1 MAETVINMP
10 GFDRK
15 IASILVKNGKI
26 TPEKSEE
33 LQQAAKKKKTF
44 LEKILIDEKI
54 MTEDA
59 YLATLAEEIQI
70 SPIRLENYTIAREMK
85 EIIDQEMA
93 IHYGVL
99 PISKIGDS
107 LTVALCN
114 PFDIIALDDIK
125 IFTHTSELRPMLTT
139 IRQLTKGIEDVY
151 KTAEAA
157 INDNVDD
164 VLAEIGLN
172 AAEIDKQMI
181 ADEAEDEEGHE
192 NDSTIVKLVNTI
204 ILNAYNLGASDI
216 HIEPYT
222 ETDTIVRYRI
232 DGTCEEKMRIPK
244 SYKSALISRIKIMCD
259 LDISERRLP
268 QDGKIKFK
276 KFGPKDIELR
286 VATIPTVGGL
296 EDVVMR
302 ILAAAKPLPLDQMG
316 FHPYTMKNVL
326 ENIVKPYGIIFV
338 VGPTGSG
345 KTTTLHSV
353 LGHLNKPTAKIWTAE
368 DPVEIQQ
375 VGLRQVQC
383 QPKIG
388 LNFARCMRAFLRG
401 DPNIIMIGE
410 MRDMETTSTGVE
422 AALTGHLVLS
432 TLHTNNAPETITR
445 LLDMGID
452 PFSFA
457 DSFLLVLAQRLVKR
471 LCKFCKRKVEMTPEL
486 MAYYKK
492 EFGSDEVWNRL
503 NLDAMEFN
511 VHELGGCSKCNKGVK
526 GRLAIH
532 EILTSN
538 EKIKHAIFTRQK
550 ATLIREYAVE
560 QGMITLKQ
568 DGIIKVLNGDTWLQ
582 EIMRVC
588 IE

>member
-10 GFDRK
+10 GYDRK

-26 TPEKSEE
+26 TSEKSEE
-33 LQQAAKKKKTF
+33 LQLTAKKKKMY

-54 MTEDA
+54 MTEDDF
-59 YLATLAEEIQI
+59 LATLAEEIQI
-70 SPIRLENYTIAREMK
+70 SPIRLENYSIAKEMK
-85 EIIDQEMA
+85 EVIDEEMA
-93 IHYGVL
+93 VHYGVL

-139 IRQLTKGIEDVY
+139 IRQLTKGIEEVY
-151 KTAEAA
+151 KSAETQ

-164 VLAEIGLN
+164 VLAEIGLD
-172 AAEIDKQMI
+172 AAEIDKQMVD
-181 ADEAEDEEGHE
+181 DEVEEEGHE

-216 HIEPYT
+216 HIEPYL

-232 DGTCEEKMRIPK
+232 DGTCDEKMRIPK

-302 ILAAAKPLPLDQMG
+302 ILADAKPMPLEAMG
-316 FHPYTMKNVL
+316 FHPYVL
-326 ENIVKPYGIIFV
+326 ENLLVNIVKPYGIIFV

-353 LGHLNKPTAKIWTAE
+353 LGHLNKPTRKIWTAE

-375 VGLRQVQC
+375 TGLRQVQC

-401 DPNIIMIGE
+401 DPNVIMIGE

-471 LCKFCKRKVEMTPEL
+471 LCKVCKRKVDPTPEII
-486 MAYYKK
+486 AYYKNA
-492 EFGSDEVWNRL
+492 FGNDSMWDRLKLDEMAFDIYEPV
-503 NLDAMEFN
+503 
-511 VHELGGCSKCNKGVK
+511 GCSNCSKGFK
-526 GRLAIH
+526 GRLGIH
-532 EILTSN
+532 EILISN
-538 EKIKHAIFTRQK
+538 EKVKHAIFTRAK
-550 ATLIREYAVE
+550 ASLIRELAVE

-568 DGIIKVLNGDTWLQ
+568 DGIIKVLSGFTGLA

>member
-10 GFDRK
+10 GYDRK

-26 TPEKSEE
+26 TAEKSEE
-33 LQQAAKKKKTF
+33 LQLAAKKKKIY

-54 MTEDA
+54 MTEDDF
-59 YLATLAEEIQI
+59 LATLAEEIQI
-70 SPIRLENYTIAREMK
+70 SPIRLENYSISKDMK
-85 EIIDQEMA
+85 EIIDEEMA
-93 IHYGVL
+93 VHYGVL

-139 IRQLTKGIEDVY
+139 IRQLTKGIEEVY
-151 KTAEAA
+151 KSAETQ

-164 VLAEIGLN
+164 VLAEIGLD
-172 AAEIDKQMI
+172 AAEIDKQMV
-181 ADEAEDEEGHE
+181 DEEVEEEGHE

-216 HIEPYT
+216 HIEPYL

-232 DGTCEEKMRIPK
+232 DGTCDEKMRIPK

-302 ILAAAKPLPLDQMG
+302 ILADAKPMPLEAMG
-316 FHPYTMKNVL
+316 FHPYVL
-326 ENIVKPYGIIFV
+326 ENLLVNIVKPYGIIFV

-353 LGHLNKPTAKIWTAE
+353 LGHLNKPTRKIWTAE

-401 DPNIIMIGE
+401 DPNVIMIGE

-471 LCKFCKRKVEMTPEL
+471 LCKVCKRKVDPTPEIL
-486 MAYYKK
+486 AYYKNA
-492 EFGSDEVWNRL
+492 FGNDSMWDRLKLDEMAFDIYEPV
-503 NLDAMEFN
+503 
-511 VHELGGCSKCNKGVK
+511 GCSNCSKGFK
-526 GRLAIH
+526 GRLGIH
-532 EILTSN
+532 EILMSN
-538 EKIKHAIFTRQK
+538 EKIKHAIFTRAK
-550 ATLIREYAVE
+550 ASLIRELAVE

-568 DGIIKVLNGDTWLQ
+568 DGIIKVLSGFTGLA

>member
-10 GFDRK
+10 GYDRK

-26 TPEKSEE
+26 TSEKSEE
-33 LQQAAKKKKTF
+33 LQLAAKKKKMY

-54 MTEDA
+54 MTEDDF
-59 YLATLAEEIQI
+59 LATLAEEIQI
-70 SPIRLENYTIAREMK
+70 SPIRLENYSIAKEMK
-85 EIIDQEMA
+85 EVIDEEMA
-93 IHYGVL
+93 VHYGVL

-139 IRQLTKGIEDVY
+139 IRQLTKGIEEVY
-151 KTAEAA
+151 KSAETQ

-164 VLAEIGLN
+164 VLAEIGLD
-172 AAEIDKQMI
+172 AAEIDKQMVD
-181 ADEAEDEEGHE
+181 DEVEEEGHE

-216 HIEPYT
+216 HIEPYL

-232 DGTCEEKMRIPK
+232 DGTCDEKMRIPK

-302 ILAAAKPLPLDQMG
+302 ILADAKPMPLEAMG
-316 FHPYTMKNVL
+316 FHPYVL
-326 ENIVKPYGIIFV
+326 ENLLVNIVKPYGIIFV

-353 LGHLNKPTAKIWTAE
+353 LGHLNKPTRKIWTAE

-375 VGLRQVQC
+375 TGLRQVQC

-388 LNFARCMRAFLRG
+388 LNFARAMRAFLRG
-401 DPNIIMIGE
+401 DPNVIMIGE

-471 LCKFCKRKVEMTPEL
+471 LCKVCKRKVDPTPEII
-486 MAYYKK
+486 AYYKNA
-492 EFGSDEVWNRL
+492 FGNDSMWDRLKLDEMAFDIYEPV
-503 NLDAMEFN
+503 
-511 VHELGGCSKCNKGVK
+511 GCSNCSKGFK
-526 GRLAIH
+526 GRLGIH
-532 EILTSN
+532 EILISN
-538 EKIKHAIFTRQK
+538 EKVKHAIFTRAK
-550 ATLIREYAVE
+550 ASLIRELAVE

-568 DGIIKVLNGDTWLQ
+568 DGIIKVLSGFTGLA

>member
-10 GFDRK
+10 GYDRK

-26 TPEKSEE
+26 TAEKSEE
-33 LQQAAKKKKTF
+33 LQLAAKKKKIY

-54 MTEDA
+54 MTEDDF
-59 YLATLAEEIQI
+59 LATLAEEIQI
-70 SPIRLENYTIAREMK
+70 SPIRLENYSISKDMK
-85 EIIDQEMA
+85 EIIDEEMA
-93 IHYGVL
+93 VHYGVL

-139 IRQLTKGIEDVY
+139 IRQLTKGIEEVY
-151 KTAEAA
+151 KSAETQ

-164 VLAEIGLN
+164 VLAEIGLD
-172 AAEIDKQMI
+172 AAEIDKQMV
-181 ADEAEDEEGHE
+181 DEEVEEEGHE

-216 HIEPYT
+216 HIEPYL

-232 DGTCEEKMRIPK
+232 DGTCDEKMRIPK

-302 ILAAAKPLPLDQMG
+302 ILADAKPMPLEAMG
-316 FHPYTMKNVL
+316 FHPYVL
-326 ENIVKPYGIIFV
+326 ENLLVNIVKPYGIIFV

-353 LGHLNKPTAKIWTAE
+353 LGHLNKPSRKIWTAE

-401 DPNIIMIGE
+401 DPNVIMIGE

-471 LCKFCKRKVEMTPEL
+471 LCKVCKRKVDPTPEIL
-486 MAYYKK
+486 AYYKNA
-492 EFGSDEVWNRL
+492 FGNDSMWDRLKLDEMAFDIYEPV
-503 NLDAMEFN
+503 
-511 VHELGGCSKCNKGVK
+511 GCSNCSKGFK
-526 GRLAIH
+526 GRLGIH
-532 EILTSN
+532 EILMSN
-538 EKIKHAIFTRQK
+538 EKIKHAIFTRAK
-550 ATLIREYAVE
+550 ASLIRELAVE

-568 DGIIKVLNGDTWLQ
+568 DGIIKVLSGFTGLA

>member
-1 MAETVINMP
+1 MVETVINMP

-15 IASILVKNGKI
+15 IASILVKSGKI
-26 TPEKSEE
+26 TAEKSDE
-33 LQQAAKKKKTF
+33 LQATAKKKKTY
-44 LEKILIDEKI
+44 LEKVLIEEKI
-54 MTEDA
+54 MSEDA
-59 YLATLAEEIQI
+59 YLATLAEEIQV
-70 SPIRLENYTIAREMK
+70 SPIRLENYVISKDMK
-85 EIIDQEMA
+85 EIIDEEMA

-139 IRQLTKGIEDVY
+139 IRQLTKGIEEVY
-151 KTAEAA
+151 KSSETQ

-164 VLAEIGLN
+164 VLAEIGIS
-172 AAEIDKQMI
+172 AAEIDKQMV
-181 ADEAEDEEGHE
+181 ADEADEEEGHE

-216 HIEPYT
+216 HIEPYL
-222 ETDTIVRYRI
+222 ETDTVVRYRI

-286 VATIPTVGGL
+286 VATIPTVGGH
-296 EDVVMR
+296 EDVAM
-302 ILAAAKPLPLDQMG
+302 PLDAMG
-316 FHPYTMKNVL
+316 FHPYVIQNL
-326 ENIVKPYGIIFV
+326 LDNIVKPYGIIFV

-353 LGHLNKPTAKIWTAE
+353 LGHLNKPTTKIWTAE

-375 VGLRQVQC
+375 IGLRQVQC

-401 DPNIIMIGE
+401 DPNVIMIGE

-471 LCKFCKRKVEMTPEL
+471 LCKICKRKVDPTPETI
-486 MAYYKK
+486 AYYKNA
-492 EFGSDEVWNRL
+492 FGNDEMWARL
-503 NLDAMEFN
+503 KIDEMEFN
-511 VHELGGCSKCNKGVK
+511 MHEAAGCSKCSKGFK
-526 GRLAIH
+526 GRLGIH
-532 EILTSN
+532 EILISN

-550 ATLIREYAVE
+550 ASLIREFAVE

-568 DGIIKVLNGDTWLQ
+568 DGIIKVLNGVTALQ

>member
-10 GFDRK
+10 GYDRK

-26 TPEKSEE
+26 TSEKSEE
-33 LQQAAKKKKTF
+33 LQLTAKKKKMY

-54 MTEDA
+54 MTEDDF
-59 YLATLAEEIQI
+59 LATLAEEIQI
-70 SPIRLENYTIAREMK
+70 SPIRLENYSIAKEMK
-85 EIIDQEMA
+85 EVIDEEMA
-93 IHYGVL
+93 VHYGVL

-139 IRQLTKGIEDVY
+139 IRQLTKGIEEVY
-151 KTAEAA
+151 KSAETQ

-164 VLAEIGLN
+164 VLAEIGLD
-172 AAEIDKQMI
+172 AAEIDKQMV
-181 ADEAEDEEGHE
+181 DEEVEEEGHE

-216 HIEPYT
+216 HIEPYL

-232 DGTCEEKMRIPK
+232 DGTCDEKMRIPK

-302 ILAAAKPLPLDQMG
+302 ILADAKPMPLEAMG
-316 FHPYTMKNVL
+316 FHPYVL
-326 ENIVKPYGIIFV
+326 ENLLVNIVKPYGIIFV

-353 LGHLNKPTAKIWTAE
+353 LGHLNKPTRKIWTAE

-375 VGLRQVQC
+375 TGLRQVQC

-401 DPNIIMIGE
+401 DPNVIMIGE

-471 LCKFCKRKVEMTPEL
+471 LCKVCKRKVDPTPEII
-486 MAYYKK
+486 AYYKNA
-492 EFGSDEVWNRL
+492 FGNDSMWDRLKLDEMAFDIYEPV
-503 NLDAMEFN
+503 
-511 VHELGGCSKCNKGVK
+511 GCSNCSKGFK
-526 GRLAIH
+526 GRLGIH
-532 EILTSN
+532 EILISN
-538 EKIKHAIFTRQK
+538 EKVKHAIFTRAK
-550 ATLIREYAVE
+550 ASLIRELAVE

-568 DGIIKVLNGDTWLQ
+568 DGIIKVLSGFTGLA

>member
-10 GFDRK
+10 GYDRK

-26 TPEKSEE
+26 TSEKSEE
-33 LQQAAKKKKTF
+33 LQLAAKKKKMY

-54 MTEDA
+54 MTEDDF
-59 YLATLAEEIQI
+59 LATLAEEIQI
-70 SPIRLENYTIAREMK
+70 SPIRLENYSIAKEMK
-85 EIIDQEMA
+85 EVIDEEMA
-93 IHYGVL
+93 VHYGVL

-139 IRQLTKGIEDVY
+139 IRQLTKGIEEVY
-151 KTAEAA
+151 KSAETQ

-164 VLAEIGLN
+164 VLAEIGLD
-172 AAEIDKQMI
+172 AAEIDKQMVD
-181 ADEAEDEEGHE
+181 DEVEEEGHE

-216 HIEPYT
+216 HIEPYL

-232 DGTCEEKMRIPK
+232 DGTCDEKMRIPK

-302 ILAAAKPLPLDQMG
+302 ILADAKPMPLEAMG
-316 FHPYTMKNVL
+316 FHPYVL
-326 ENIVKPYGIIFV
+326 ENLLVNIVKPYGIIFV

-353 LGHLNKPTAKIWTAE
+353 LGHLNKPTRKIWTAE

-375 VGLRQVQC
+375 TGLRQVQC

-401 DPNIIMIGE
+401 DPNVIMIGE

-471 LCKFCKRKVEMTPEL
+471 LCKVCKRKVDPTPEII
-486 MAYYKK
+486 AYYKNA
-492 EFGSDEVWNRL
+492 FGNDSMWDRLKLDEMAFDIYEPV
-503 NLDAMEFN
+503 
-511 VHELGGCSKCNKGVK
+511 GCSNCSKGFK
-526 GRLAIH
+526 GRLGIH
-532 EILTSN
+532 EILISN
-538 EKIKHAIFTRQK
+538 EKVKHAIFTRAK
-550 ATLIREYAVE
+550 ASLIRELAVE

-568 DGIIKVLNGDTWLQ
+568 DGIIKVLSGFTGLA